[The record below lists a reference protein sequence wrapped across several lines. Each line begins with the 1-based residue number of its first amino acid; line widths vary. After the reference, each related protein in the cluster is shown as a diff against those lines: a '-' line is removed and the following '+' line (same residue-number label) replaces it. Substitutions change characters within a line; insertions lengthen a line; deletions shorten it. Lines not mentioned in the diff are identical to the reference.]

1 MSALCLYCKRRMR
14 GDLIGWRP
22 VSISGKVQGW
32 ECPTC
37 IKTKDGGGND

>member
-1 MSALCLYCKRRMR
+1 MTPTCLYCKRRMR

-22 VSISGKVQGW
+22 VSVEGRVAGW

-37 IKTKDGGGND
+37 IKTKENDDA